1 MTYLGVRF
9 DTVKLEMSIDDSKCR
24 ELRLDLAKW
33 ARKTVATKTDIQSIL
48 GKLIWVSRA
57 VKFSRCFVLRI
68 IGELKKLKFQSQKI
82 KLSNDVR
89 KDFLWW
95 EQYLNVFNGVHLL
108 VPSNPTLQVAGDA
121 CPSGY
126 GCWNPKTNQY
136 FSEKFPLEWLDPTIP
151 IHLKEF
157 M

>member
-48 GKLIWVSRA
+48 GKLIWASRA

-68 IGELKKLKFQSQKI
+68 IGELKKLKFQSQEI
-82 KLSNDVR
+82 KLSNEV
-89 KDFLWW
+89 
-95 EQYLNVFNGVHLL
+95 
-108 VPSNPTLQVAGDA
+108 
-121 CPSGY
+121 
-126 GCWNPKTNQY
+126 
-136 FSEKFPLEWLDPTIP
+136 
-151 IHLKEF
+151 
-157 M
+157 